1 MTTPLAGYLHALL
14 LSCSIWLVCAGP
26 VAAGNTSVAV
36 DQRVRGNLDAPVTM
50 VEYSDFTCGFCLKF
64 FKETWPRLQAR
75 YVNTGKVRFLYKD
88 YPRADQ
94 GPGLAAAV
102 AARCAGD
109 QGAYWPMHDRL
120 FAERARLD
128 QDLFLQHAKTL
139 GLDQAGFSKCLR
151 DGRHVQAIF
160 QDRQEANSWGFRG
173 TPGFVIMRSSQQP
186 TAQEPAVAI
195 PGAFPFESFAEE
207 IDRLL
212 ETPHAGAPRSKR

>member
-1 MTTPLAGYLHALL
+1 MTTSVPRHLRVL
-14 LSCSIWLVCAGP
+14 LSCSVLIIFAG
-26 VAAGNTSVAV
+26 VAAAANTSVVV
-36 DQRVRGNLDAPVTM
+36 DDRVRGNPDAPVTM

-75 YVNTGKVRFLYKD
+75 YVDTGKVRFLYKD

-94 GPGLAAAV
+94 GPGVAAAV

-120 FAERARLD
+120 FAERAKLGED
-128 QDLFLQHAKTL
+128 VFFQHAKSL
-139 GLDQAGFSKCLR
+139 GLDHASFSQCLR
-151 DGRHVQAIF
+151 DGRHVSAIF
-160 QDRQEANSWGFRG
+160 QDRQEANSWGFHG
-173 TPGFVIMRSSQQP
+173 TPGFVIMRSTQQP
-186 TAQEPAVAI
+186 TAKDPAVAI

-212 ETPHAGAPRSKR
+212 ETPSSGASKSKR

>member
-1 MTTPLAGYLHALL
+1 MTILLAGYLRAL
-14 LSCSIWLVCAGP
+14 LSCSVLLVLAGH
-26 VAAGNTSVAV
+26 VAAANTTVTV
-36 DQRVRGNLDAPVTM
+36 DQRVRGDLDAPVTM
-50 VEYSDFTCGFCLKF
+50 IEYSDFTCGFCLKF
-64 FKETWPRLQAR
+64 FKETWPRIQAR
-75 YVNTGKVRFLYKD
+75 YVETGKVRFLYKD

-120 FAERARLD
+120 FAEGARLD
-128 QDLFLQHAKTL
+128 QKLFLHHAKAI
-139 GLDQAGFSKCLR
+139 GLDQTGFSQCLR
-151 DGRHVQAIF
+151 DGRHVKAIF

-173 TPGFVIMRSSQQP
+173 TPGFVIMRSALQP
-186 TAQEPAVAI
+186 TTKDPAVAI

-212 ETPHAGAPRSKR
+212 ASPEADAAKPKR

>member
-1 MTTPLAGYLHALL
+1 MTTLLIRCPPVL
-14 LSCSIWLVCAGP
+14 LSCIVLLILAGS
-26 VAAGNTSVAV
+26 VGAANTSVTV
-36 DQRVRGNLDAPVTM
+36 DKRVRGNVDAPVTM

-64 FKETWPRLQAR
+64 FHETWPRLQAR
-75 YVNTGKVRFLYKD
+75 YVDTGKVRFLYKD

-94 GPGLAAAV
+94 GPGVAAAV

-128 QDLFLQHAKTL
+128 QALFLQHAKAL
-139 GLDQAGFSKCLR
+139 GLDQTGFTQCLR

-173 TPGFVIMRSSQQP
+173 TPGFVIMRSAQQP
-186 TAQEPAVAI
+186 TTKDPAIAI

-212 ETPHAGAPRSKR
+212 EASGTAGAKSEQ

>member
-1 MTTPLAGYLHALL
+1 MTTSVSRHLRVL
-14 LSCSIWLVCAGP
+14 LSCSVLIVFAG
-26 VAAGNTSVAV
+26 VAAAANTSVVV
-36 DQRVRGNLDAPVTM
+36 DGRLRGNPDAPVTM

-75 YVNTGKVRFLYKD
+75 YVDTGKVRFLYKD

-94 GPGLAAAV
+94 GPGVTAAV

-120 FAERARLD
+120 FAERAKLD
-128 QDLFLQHAKTL
+128 EDLFFQHAKSL
-139 GLDQAGFSKCLR
+139 GLDHARFSQCLR
-151 DGRHVQAIF
+151 DGRHVPAIF
-160 QDRQEANSWGFRG
+160 QDRQEANSWGFHG
-173 TPGFVIMRSSQQP
+173 TPGFVIMRSTQQP
-186 TAQEPAVAI
+186 TAKDPAVAI

-212 ETPHAGAPRSKR
+212 EASASGASKSKR

>member
-1 MTTPLAGYLHALL
+1 MTTPSPGYLRAL
-14 LSCSIWLVCAGP
+14 LSCSLLIVFSGLA
-26 VAAGNTSVAV
+26 VAANTSVAV
-36 DQRVRGNLDAPVTM
+36 DHRVRGNLDAPVTL

-75 YVNTGKVRFLYKD
+75 YVDTGKVRFLYKD

-94 GPGLAAAV
+94 GPGVAAAV

-120 FAERARLD
+120 FAERAKLD
-128 QDLFLQHAKTL
+128 ENLFLQHAKTL
-139 GLDQAGFSKCLR
+139 GLDHAKFSQCLQ
-151 DGRHVQAIF
+151 DGRHVEAIF
-160 QDRQEANSWGFRG
+160 KDRQEANSWGFHG

-186 TAQEPAVAI
+186 TAKDPAVAI

-212 ETPHAGAPRSKR
+212 EASAPGVSKSKR

>member
-1 MTTPLAGYLHALL
+1 MTTLLVRYVPAL
-14 LSCSIWLVCAGP
+14 LSCAFLLVLGGP
-26 VAAGNTSVAV
+26 VPAANTSVTV
-36 DQRVRGNLDAPVTM
+36 DQRIRGNVDAPVTM

-64 FKETWPRLQAR
+64 FQETWPRLQAR

-120 FAERARLD
+120 FAARARLD
-128 QDLFLQHAKTL
+128 LEVFLQHAKAI
-139 GLDQAGFSKCLR
+139 GLDQAGFSQCLR
-151 DGRHVQAIF
+151 DGRHVKAIF
-160 QDRQEANSWGFRG
+160 QDREEANSWGFRG
-173 TPGFVIMRSSQQP
+173 TPGFVIMRSTHHP
-186 TAQEPAVAI
+186 TTQDPAVAI

-212 ETPHAGAPRSKR
+212 GAPVSGEPKAKR

>member
-1 MTTPLAGYLHALL
+1 MTILLAGYLRAL
-14 LSCSIWLVCAGP
+14 LSCSLLLVFAGH
-26 VAAGNTSVAV
+26 VAAANTSVTI
-36 DQRVRGNLDAPVTM
+36 DQRVRGQLDAPVTM
-50 VEYSDFTCGFCLKF
+50 IEYSDFTCGYCLKF
-64 FKETWPRLQAR
+64 FKETWPRIQSR
-75 YVNTGKVRFLYKD
+75 YVETGKVRFLYKD

-94 GPGLAAAV
+94 GPGLDAAV

-128 QDLFLQHAKTL
+128 QELFLQHAKAI
-139 GLDQAGFSKCLR
+139 GLDQKGFSQCLR
-151 DGRHVQAIF
+151 DGRHVGAIF

-173 TPGFVIMRSSQQP
+173 TPGFVIMRSAQQP
-186 TAQEPAVAI
+186 TTKDPAIAI

-212 ETPHAGAPRSKR
+212 EGSGRSATKPK